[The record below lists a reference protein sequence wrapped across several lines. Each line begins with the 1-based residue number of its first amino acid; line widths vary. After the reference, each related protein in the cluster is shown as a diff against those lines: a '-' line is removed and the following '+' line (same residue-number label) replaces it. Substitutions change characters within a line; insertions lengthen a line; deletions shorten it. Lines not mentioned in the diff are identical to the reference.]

1 MSFGAFKLST
11 EVERALEL
19 LKSYYLSFEGNPSV
33 VIYQLYSLLCPL
45 ICIFFDKWLVFI
57 LRLFFSM
64 QLEG

>member
-33 VIYQLYSLLCPL
+33 VIHCYT
-45 ICIFFDKWLVFI
+45 VFCV
-57 LRLFFSM
+57 RLSVFFSII
-64 QLEG
+64 G